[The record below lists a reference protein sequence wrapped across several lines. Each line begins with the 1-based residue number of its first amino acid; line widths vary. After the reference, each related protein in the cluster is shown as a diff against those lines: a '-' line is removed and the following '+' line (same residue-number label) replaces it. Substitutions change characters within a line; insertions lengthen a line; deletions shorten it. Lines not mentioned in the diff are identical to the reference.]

1 MTRQERAQRVAE
13 KLGLK
18 IEGFTPGPW
27 KAGYWSGVC
36 RIPEHNGNHPG
47 PPECKYEPEFNEMR
61 SDEFGS
67 GFVGIGAEQPG
78 VDVVSTSYGSLKILP
93 ADAHLIAAAPTLWN
107 HLLDLEEEVAIQD
120 VKITVAHRNI
130 SALMERAE
138 KAEELMKR
146 VSRDYHQ
153 NRNMKWIVL
162 DIDNLLTAPDFR
174 PEISTESEKGG
185 AS

>member
-67 GFVGIGAEQPG
+67 GFVGIAAEQPG

-93 ADAHLIAAAPTLWN
+93 ADARLISAAPILWN
-107 HLLDLEEEVAIQD
+107 HLLDLEEEVERRGNLLREALFPLAALIVSGECTTAESALNEELKQQ
-120 VKITVAHRNI
+120 II
-130 SALMERAE
+130 SAHDAVLAKLRSELEE
-138 KAEELMKR
+138 KK
-146 VSRDYHQ
+146 S
-153 NRNMKWIVL
+153 
-162 DIDNLLTAPDFR
+162 
-174 PEISTESEKGG
+174 
-185 AS
+185 